1 MTARIVNAIA
11 RTIATVNSNRAGFGF
26 GAMGPLL
33 ARQID
38 VALLDFRGAKRKR
51 CVSCFT
57 LRWDMIPHTDNCCSM
72 ATRPEG
78 DGDGLGAWYNALLR
92 GVEAPSA
99 SCPRELHPKKSGLS
113 PRNVWPPFSTI
124 VPKRGTGLRIG
135 KATLSLMQRRLV
147 SSGGLIMTKRRDS
160 TTARSVPSAPEQLFD
175 VTQEYIR
182 LLIGLIDRLHEV
194 GAEDELRVITKQLT
208 RLVYR
213 AQSH

>member
-92 GVEAPSA
+92 GG
-99 SCPRELHPKKSGLS
+99 RG
-113 PRNVWPPFSTI
+113 
-124 VPKRGTGLRIG
+124 PKRIMPERVTPQ
-135 KATLSLMQRRLV
+135 KKRLV
-147 SSGGLIMTKRRDS
+147 
-160 TTARSVPSAPEQLFD
+160 AA
-175 VTQEYIR
+175 
-182 LLIGLIDRLHEV
+182 
-194 GAEDELRVITKQLT
+194 
-208 RLVYR
+208 
-213 AQSH
+213 